1 MDIFFYIWSF
11 ACFATAGKNKLTY
24 DAKLKPGYLSVGGA
38 IQQYQRAAM
47 TCV

>member
-1 MDIFFYIWSF
+1 MLYNSNTESDLWTFFFYIWSF

-38 IQQYQRAAM
+38 I
-47 TCV
+47 